1 MSKNVYQGKIAL
13 DGSTKIICT
22 STAMTISIIIINN
35 INNNY
40 TLTFSRFET
49 GPGIHEVPVYKFDL
63 DAGDSVR
70 DTTIYT
76 LSQGDYIRLE
86 STVIDTTYY
95 IEATIE

>member
-1 MSKNVYQGKIAL
+1 MDKVYQGKIAL

-22 STAMTISIIIINN
+22 SSSMVISLIVINN
-35 INNNY
+35 INSNY
-40 TLTFSRFET
+40 TLTVSRFET
-49 GPGIHEVPVYKFDL
+49 GPGIHEVPIYKFDL

-86 STVIDTTYY
+86 STQLDTTYY
-95 IEATIE
+95 ISAEVV

>member
-1 MSKNVYQGKIAL
+1 MNTVYQGKIAL

-22 STAMTISIIIINN
+22 SSSMVISLIVINN
-35 INNNY
+35 INSNY
-40 TLTFSRFET
+40 TLTVSRFET
-49 GPGIHEVPVYKFDL
+49 GPGIHEVPIYKFDL

-86 STVIDTTYY
+86 STQLDTTYY
-95 IEATIE
+95 ISAEVV